1 MNVSGV
7 ENGNESVRVS
17 GGENGSVNAT
27 ATVNVGGIEDEGHV
41 DQVILIYDEAHG
53 GWPMM

>member
-1 MNVSGV
+1 MNVSSV

-27 ATVNVGGIEDEGHV
+27 ATVNVGGIKDEGHV

>member
-1 MNVSGV
+1 MNVSSV

-41 DQVILIYDEAHG
+41 DLVILIHDEAHG

>member
-1 MNVSGV
+1 VNTSGV
-7 ENGNESVRVS
+7 ENGNESARMS
-17 GGENGSVNAT
+17 GGENGSVSAT

-41 DQVILIYDEAHG
+41 DQVILIHDEAHR

>member
-1 MNVSGV
+1 MSGV

-41 DQVILIYDEAHG
+41 DQVILIHDEAHG